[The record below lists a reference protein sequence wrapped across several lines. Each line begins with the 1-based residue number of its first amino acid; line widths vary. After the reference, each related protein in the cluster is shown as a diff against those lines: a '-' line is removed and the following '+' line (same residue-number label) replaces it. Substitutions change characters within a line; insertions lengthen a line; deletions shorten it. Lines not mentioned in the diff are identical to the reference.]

1 MTTVTDA
8 EIELLPC
15 PFCGADAAFYLSEP
29 MQISCKHGHMFAG
42 QFGYIGSREHLVA
55 AWNTRTDRE
64 AAEARARLEGAEIM
78 REALLEKIVNDPE
91 YEGYDF
97 SPGLDRAETHI
108 RSFDPAAIEAGEH
121 LE

>member
-1 MTTVTDA
+1 MTIVTDA

-55 AWNTRTDRE
+55 AWNTRPSSE
-64 AAEARARLEGAEIM
+64 AAEARAALETDNG
-78 REALLEKIVNDPE
+78 
-91 YEGYDF
+91 
-97 SPGLDRAETHI
+97 
-108 RSFDPAAIEAGEH
+108 
-121 LE
+121 